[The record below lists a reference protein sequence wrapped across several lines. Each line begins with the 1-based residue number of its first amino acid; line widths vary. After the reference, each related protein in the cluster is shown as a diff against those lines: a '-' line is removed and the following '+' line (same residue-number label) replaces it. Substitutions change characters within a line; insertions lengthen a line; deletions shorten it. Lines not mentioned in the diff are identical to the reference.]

1 MAYWRRLWPGIPSI
15 VLDFSPPMM
24 TKMSDLSSI
33 TSSLLTLVNK
43 SANTR
48 LFPASIHPME
58 GFIAAIAIVGVGLA
72 VLR

>member
-1 MAYWRRLWPGIPSI
+1 MAYWRRWWPETPSFG
-15 VLDFSPPMM
+15 LDFSPPMM
-24 TKMSDLSSI
+24 TKISDLSPI
-33 TSSLLTLVNK
+33 TSSLLILVN
-43 SANTR
+43 STANTR